1 MLSPD
6 DWLRQLAQNY
16 SLDEGLVRRL
26 HEEFLAYSDQTV
38 QRFVVAEHL
47 SLQARNLRN
56 AEIFARL
63 QDEVASRRFR
73 AETPTERQLRRWI
86 YG

>member
-1 MLSPD
+1 MLSTD
-6 DWLRQLAQNY
+6 DWLRQLAQTY
-16 SLDEGLVRRL
+16 SLEEGLVRRL

-38 QRFVVAEHL
+38 QQFAVAEHL

-63 QDEVASRRFR
+63 RDEVAHHRFR